1 MLHGFDP
8 SFLCLGGEQHIK
20 SRAAPTD
27 TYKQTKQK
35 DLTVFTEEYQTQ
47 VFEQMDT
54 KWDVFTL
61 EYSSD
66 HSGRLYEKS
75 NKTWADVLLHRPP
88 EIS

>member
-35 DLTVFTEEYQTQ
+35 DLTVFTDRENTIQEKIHVNNLFYYILDINRDAEECQLGS
-47 VFEQMDT
+47 V
-54 KWDVFTL
+54 
-61 EYSSD
+61 
-66 HSGRLYEKS
+66 
-75 NKTWADVLLHRPP
+75 
-88 EIS
+88 